1 MKDRNYQLILLW
13 IIVGLLLSCSSSG
26 KPLSDDLP
34 VINGKEDNEGEKPD
48 DKFPPSG
55 MAQFGEFKYVAAN
68 EWKGDYNPKTQYLNP
83 ILPGCYPDPSICRAG
98 KDYYLVNS
106 TFGYYPGVPIWHST
120 DLVHWEQ
127 LGYVLNRPSQLMLK
141 SGRMSWGVYAPDI
154 KYNPH
159 NRTFYMITT
168 GTGYGSTTYVK
179 TDDPKKCNWSA
190 PVALPSVGG
199 IDPSFFF
206 DEDGK
211 AYILNNDAPAYEPLY
226 SGHRAI
232 WIREF
237 DWKNDRVVGEAK
249 VVIDGGLDISKKPS
263 WIEGPHLYKVK
274 GKYYLMAAEGGT
286 GPNHREVVLSSDSPM
301 GPFKPCTINPILTQM
316 GLPSDRSNPITCAGH
331 ADLVETENG
340 EWFAVFLAVRPI
352 QNGHENTGRETFLLP
367 VKWNDEQPVILE
379 KGTAVPYVV
388 DMTPEMRRL
397 SEANT
402 IKGYEPYAP
411 ALLWTSEGLSKDATF
426 IRTPVEDF
434 FMIEKNGQL
443 RLKPKNVGID
453 QFGNPSFIGRR
464 VNSKKFYI
472 QTTLA
477 YTPKSGQDFAG
488 VVCFQ
493 NDYCYIQFGKTMN
506 GNGEE
511 VLQLKSFS
519 SKEKKELKDEYEY
532 LLSDKEKK
540 RKVYLKVEALT
551 PEEYTFS
558 YAFAAPDSWTVLGKV
573 KSSLLSTATAGG
585 FTGTTIGIYATTGA
599 GI

>member
-1 MKDRNYQLILLW
+1 MRSLSKVLLFALISHFGVLPAQNTPVFDEFLYH
-13 IIVGLLLSCSSSG
+13 G
-26 KPLSDDLP
+26 KNSVNP
-34 VINGKEDNEGEKPD
+34 
-48 DKFPPSG
+48 G
-55 MAQFGEFKYVAAN
+55 MF
-68 EWKGDYNPKTQYLNP
+68 QYSNP
-83 ILPGCYPDPSICRAG
+83 ILPGCYPDPSICRVG

-106 TFGYYPGVPIWHST
+106 TFGYYPGVPIWHCT
-120 DLVHWEQ
+120 DLVHWKQ

-141 SGRMSWGVYAPDI
+141 DCKMSGGVYAPDI

-199 IDPSFFF
+199 IDPSLFF

-237 DWKNDRVVGEAK
+237 DWRNDRVVGEAK
-249 VVIDGGLDISKKPS
+249 VLIDGGLDISKQPS

-286 GPNHREVVLSSDSPM
+286 GPNHREVILSSDSPM
-301 GPFKPCTINPILTQM
+301 GPFKPCAINPILTQM
-316 GLPSDRSNPITCAGH
+316 GLSSDRIDPITCAGH

-340 EWFAVFLAVRPI
+340 EWFAVFLAVRPARY
-352 QNGHENTGRETFLLP
+352 GHENTGRETFLLP
-367 VKWNDEQPVILE
+367 VKWNDDQPVILE
-379 KGTAVPYVV
+379 KGTTVPYVV

-397 SEANT
+397 SKDNT

-411 ALLWTSEGLSKDATF
+411 ALLWTSEGLSKDAVF
-426 IRTPVEDF
+426 IRTPVGDF
-434 FMIEKNGQL
+434 FTIEKNGQL
-443 RLKPKNVGID
+443 RLKPKNVCID

-464 VNSKKFYI
+464 INSKNFYA

-477 YTPKSGQDFAG
+477 YTPKSKQEFAG

-506 GNGEE
+506 EKGEE

-519 SKEKKELKDEYEY
+519 GKEKKELKDEYEC
-532 LLSDKEKK
+532 LLSRKEKK
-540 RKVYLKVEALT
+540 QKVYLKVEVQT

-558 YAFAAPDSWTVLGKV
+558 YAFGRPDSWMVLGKV
-573 KSSLLSTATAGG
+573 KSSLLSTVTAGG
-585 FTGTTIGIYATTGA
+585 FTGTTIGIYATTNSRNFGR
-599 GI
+599 